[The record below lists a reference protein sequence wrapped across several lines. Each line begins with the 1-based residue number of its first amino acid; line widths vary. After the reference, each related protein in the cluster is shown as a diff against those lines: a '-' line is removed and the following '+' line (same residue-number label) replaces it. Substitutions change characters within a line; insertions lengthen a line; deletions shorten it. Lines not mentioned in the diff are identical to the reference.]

1 MSKSYVSKSYDA
13 LSAEEFL
20 DKLYA
25 DLHSS
30 KYVKEDPINALML
43 FSAAVKQK
51 TPQITKTPKSVNTTC
66 EPEISTLIK
75 KYISRTY
82 KHTALGTANTNKLY
96 IKTYNSAQQII
107 AAPNA
112 EVFRQIYMDY
122 GFDSS
127 GKAPP
132 TSTLFDRTDNT
143 GIDNT
148 MFLIKLQLVNI
159 LVSQSNP
166 PADKCMYKYKK
177 RFAELVASL
186 NKTKTVK
193 SRTVSHGG
201 RRTYRYRRRG
211 TYKRKQRKTKRK
223 P

>member
-1 MSKSYVSKSYDA
+1 MSKSYKSINSYDA
-13 LSAEEFL
+13 LIDEDFL
-20 DKLYA
+20 DQLYT

-30 KYVKEDPINALML
+30 VSVKEEPINALMQ
-43 FSAAVKQK
+43 FSTAVKQK
-51 TPQITKTPKSVNTTC
+51 TPKSLKSVHTNC
-66 EPEISTLIK
+66 EGVISTLIK
-75 KYISRTY
+75 KYISKTY
-82 KHTALGTANTNKLY
+82 KHTAVGTANTNKLY

-107 AAPNA
+107 AAQND
-112 EVFRQIYMDY
+112 EVFRNIYMDY

-166 PADKCMYKYKK
+166 PADNCMHKYKK

-186 NKTKTVK
+186 NKRKTGK

>member
-1 MSKSYVSKSYDA
+1 MSKSYVSKSYDT

-51 TPQITKTPKSVNTTC
+51 APQITKTPKSVNTTC
-66 EPEISTLIK
+66 ELEISTLIK
-75 KYISRTY
+75 KYISNTY
-82 KHTALGTANTNKLY
+82 KHTALGTANTNILFK
-96 IKTYNSAQQII
+96 KTYDSAQQII
-107 AAPNA
+107 TEGKLDIIRN
-112 EVFRQIYMDY
+112 IYLQY
-122 GFDSS
+122 GFDAN
-127 GKAPP
+127 GNAPP
-132 TSTLFDRTDNT
+132 TSTLFDRTDGT

-166 PADKCMYKYKK
+166 PAEDCMHKYKK
-177 RFAELVASL
+177 RFAELVGL
-186 NKTKTVK
+186 LKPKTVK
-193 SRTVSHGG
+193 SRTVSYGG
-201 RRTYRYRRRG
+201 RRTYRHRRRG
-211 TYKRKQRKTKRK
+211 TYRRKQRKTKK
-223 P
+223 T